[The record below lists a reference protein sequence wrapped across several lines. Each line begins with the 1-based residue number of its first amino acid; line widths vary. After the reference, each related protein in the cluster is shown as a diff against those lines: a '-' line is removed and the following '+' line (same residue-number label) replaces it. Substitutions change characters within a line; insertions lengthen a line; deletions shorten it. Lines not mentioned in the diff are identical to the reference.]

1 MGQVTPLLAMLALKA
16 LVHYK
21 TTHGT
26 GHPSFSPISSE
37 GPNALS
43 GAVIQQFLI

>member
-26 GHPSFSPISSE
+26 GHPSFTPVSPE
-37 GPNALS
+37 GPGPL
-43 GAVIQQFLI
+43 QDCP